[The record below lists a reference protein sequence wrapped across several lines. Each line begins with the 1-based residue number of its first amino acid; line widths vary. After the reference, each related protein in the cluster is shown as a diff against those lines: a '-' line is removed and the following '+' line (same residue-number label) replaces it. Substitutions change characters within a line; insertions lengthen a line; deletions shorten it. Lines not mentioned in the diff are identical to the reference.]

1 MRLTR
6 CLLRYGGFIFRTSGQ
21 SALSKFLEN
30 EDKKDCVGRESN
42 PGQLLGRQLCSPLY
56 HRRFCVEFMT
66 FQVVTTKTMT
76 ETGRRPLLY
85 KFRYETPW
93 RNGSASDSRSEGCV
107 FESRRGQTFPFAI
120 SLHVNEIAKSFSQI
134 LPRPGFEPG
143 LLRPQRRVLTT
154 RRSRLVTLSTASP
167 IRVLVQ

>member
-30 EDKKDCVGRESN
+30 EEKKDCVGRESN

-107 FESRRGQTFPFAI
+107 FESRRGQLFDVKI
-120 SLHVNEIAKSFSQI
+120 KIRKSVSQK
-134 LPRPGFEPG
+134 
-143 LLRPQRRVLTT
+143 
-154 RRSRLVTLSTASP
+154 LSDCRDQDSNLGYCGHNAGS
-167 IRVLVQ
+167 